1 MKKIIVICLFLGF
14 ISCNSQEKKETS
26 FVNVSVEEFQK
37 LISTKGAQLVDVRTS
52 RAYKKGHIK
61 NALLIDYMSSDFKTK
76 AFKGID
82 KSKPVLLYCT
92 SGVLSARSAKMY
104 KKAGFEKVYNLLG
117 GFNAWSAKKL
127 KIEK

>member
-1 MKKIIVICLFLGF
+1 MKKSILIFLFMGL

-26 FVNVSVEEFQK
+26 FVNVNVEEFQK
-37 LISTKGAQLVDVRTS
+37 LISTKGAQLIDVRTF
-52 RAYKKGHIK
+52 RVYEKGHIK

-92 SGVLSARSAKMY
+92 SGVFSARSAKMY
-104 KKAGFEKVYNLLG
+104 KEAGFKKVYNLVG
-117 GFNAWSAKKL
+117 GFRAWKAKNL
-127 KIEK
+127 EIEK

>member
-1 MKKIIVICLFLGF
+1 MGL

-26 FVNVSVEEFQK
+26 FVNVNVEEFQK
-37 LISTKGAQLVDVRTS
+37 LISTKGAQLIDVRTF
-52 RAYKKGHIK
+52 RVYEKGHIK

-92 SGVLSARSAKMY
+92 SGVFSARSAKMY
-104 KKAGFEKVYNLLG
+104 KEAGFKKVYNLVG
-117 GFNAWSAKKL
+117 GFRAWKAKNL
-127 KIEK
+127 EIEK